1 MRGLTALLAC
11 ALLAA
16 CAGAPPRPAPGTP
29 DLPMLQLA
37 PSALPGGLVRE
48 QRLVFE
54 HGDRRDGVDA
64 LVEVDADA
72 VRVVL
77 HQQGQV
83 LLRLRWDG
91 VTLDQQRSPGLPE
104 SLDAA
109 RVLTDLQL
117 VHWPAAA
124 ITAAL
129 PAGWHLDAG
138 PARRDLW
145 QGPEQVL
152 AIEYPAAG
160 EARLHN
166 HRLGYRLTVV
176 SAGARP

>member
-1 MRGLTALLAC
+1 MQRLSTLLLC
-11 ALLAA
+11 VLLSA
-16 CAGAPPRPAPGTP
+16 CAGAPARPAPGAT
-29 DLPMLQLA
+29 DLPMLRLA

-54 HGDRRDGVDA
+54 HGDRRDAVDA
-64 LVEVDADA
+64 LVEVDANA

-83 LLRLRWDG
+83 VLRLRWDG
-91 VTLDQQRSPGLPE
+91 ERLDQQRGPGLPD

-117 VHWPAAA
+117 VHWPAPA
-124 ITAAL
+124 IAAAL
-129 PAGWHLDAG
+129 PAGWRLDDG
-138 PARRDLW
+138 PRRRDLW
-145 QGPEQVL
+145 QGAEQVL

-166 HRLGYRLTVV
+166 HRLGYRLSVV
-176 SAGARP
+176 SAGVRP

>member
-1 MRGLTALLAC
+1 MQRLTTLLLVALLS
-11 ALLAA
+11 A
-16 CAGAPPRPAPGTP
+16 CAGAPPRPAAGTV
-29 DLPMLQLA
+29 DLPMLGLA

-54 HGDRRDGVDA
+54 HGERRDAVDA
-64 LVEVDADA
+64 LVEVDAHA

-83 LLRLRWDG
+83 VLRMHWDG
-91 VTLDQQRSPGLPE
+91 ERLDQQRDPGLPD

-124 ITAAL
+124 ITTAL
-129 PAGWHLDAG
+129 PAGWHLDEG
-138 PARRDLW
+138 PGRRDLW
-145 QGPEQVL
+145 QGAQQVL

-176 SAGARP
+176 SSGARP